1 MLTIASKPIG
11 CCRLVSHFV
20 LHASVDRR
28 SAPMIEATR
37 GLRGP
42 RLLLSVAVLVLAIAL
57 VFRSLTPAVPQM
69 ADDLRTSIYDITV
82 KVGGWCLQIC

>member
-1 MLTIASKPIG
+1 
-11 CCRLVSHFV
+11 
-20 LHASVDRR
+20 
-28 SAPMIEATR
+28 MIEATR

-69 ADDLRTSIYDITV
+69 ADDLPTSIYDITV
-82 KVGGWCLQIC
+82 KDIRGDDIELSEYAGKVLLIVNVASKW